1 MKIGNL
7 RRAGLLIAVAIAGLD
22 QLSKWWIVE
31 IVMQPPQL
39 MPLTPFFNLVLGHN
53 RGVSFGL
60 FGTDESYAPYIL
72 SGIAAAISV
81 ALVIWLWRADR
92 RPVVIALGMII
103 GGAVGNVID
112 RLSIGAVVDFLDFH
126 AAGYHWPAFNIADI
140 GITCGA
146 ALLIIDSFFD
156 RETKG

>member
-1 MKIGNL
+1 MRIRKLPRN
-7 RRAGLLIAVAIAGLD
+7 GLLIAIVLADLD
-22 QLSKWWIVE
+22 QLSKAWIVD
-31 IVMQPPQL
+31 IVMQPPRTIS
-39 MPLTPFFNLVLGHN
+39 LTPFFNLVLGHN
-53 RGVSFGL
+53 RGVSIGL
-60 FGTDESYAPYIL
+60 FGTNESYAPYIL
-72 SGIAAAISV
+72 SGIAAVISI
-81 ALVIWLWRADR
+81 ALVIWLWRAER
-92 RPVVIALGMII
+92 QLVAIALGMIL